1 MILIW
6 KCLSSYLSNMTLTL
20 AKILTSDPYNSWP
33 LFPRLSVV
41 LEPTDDAKPRVR
53 DQEEGNTRRNERDW
67 YPPSWGYI
75 IDLSIKTFFY
85 KMPTSQNCVCKP
97 DLGSKFSA
105 VSRTTIF
112 STVVLLLKLSFNFL
126 LASTAWWML
135 GNWSSV
141 SNITCL
147 SVSTRRNFSV
157 FQKHAKPS
165 LTCPAF
171 RLKTPTN
178 KFNGNQKWILFMQI
192 DIKGNTR

>member
-1 MILIW
+1 
-6 KCLSSYLSNMTLTL
+6 
-20 AKILTSDPYNSWP
+20 
-33 LFPRLSVV
+33 
-41 LEPTDDAKPRVR
+41 
-53 DQEEGNTRRNERDW
+53 
-67 YPPSWGYI
+67 
-75 IDLSIKTFFY
+75 
-85 KMPTSQNCVCKP
+85 MPTEQNCVCKP

-112 STVVLLLKLSFNFL
+112 STVVRLLKLSFNLL

-171 RLKTPTN
+171 RLKTPTQTSWMEIKN
-178 KFNGNQKWILFMQI
+178 EYYSWRLISKVTPGKGVWIKFSFCIASVTFLPSKCPLWHSIGLRSCS
-192 DIKGNTR
+192 NTFSSTSWRHIMSAW